1 VKLELGQEAPALV
14 TETDGNFVTLS
25 SPRAFPPGST
35 MVGTHATET
44 YRIKV
49 RGSRR
54 VSAPNQP
61 PCFRVEGRWV
71 GLSRA
76 QRQRVLAYCSGL
88 SRPLT

>member
-1 VKLELGQEAPALV
+1 MKLELEREGTAIV
-14 TETDGNFVTLS
+14 TETDGNFVALS
-25 SPRAFPPGST
+25 SSTAFPPGST
-35 MVGTHATET
+35 MVGTHAEQA

-54 VSAPNQP
+54 VSVPNEP
-61 PCFRVEGRWV
+61 PCFRVEGRWL

-76 QRQRVLAYCSGL
+76 QRQRVLAYCSGV